1 MNKTDLIK
9 AVASKT
15 ALTQEAVSKTLDG
28 ILSEVTG
35 SLQSGDSVTL
45 PGFGTFKVSARAAR
59 QGRNPR
65 TGETIQIKASKMP
78 SFSAGKTLKEILNG

>member
-15 ALTQEAVSKTLDG
+15 ALTQETVSKTLDG

-35 SLQSGDSVTL
+35 SLKNGDAVTL
-45 PGFGTFKVSARAAR
+45 PGFGTFKVSSRAAR

-65 TGETIQIKASKMP
+65 TGETIQIKASKLP
-78 SFSAGKTLKEILNG
+78 SFSAGKTLKDTLNG

>member
-15 ALTQEAVSKTLDG
+15 SLTQEAVSKTLDG

-35 SLQSGDSVTL
+35 SLQSVMH
-45 PGFGTFKVSARAAR
+45 P
-59 QGRNPR
+59 
-65 TGETIQIKASKMP
+65 
-78 SFSAGKTLKEILNG
+78 

>member
-15 ALTQEAVSKTLDG
+15 AMTQEAVSKTLDG
-28 ILSEVTG
+28 ILSEVTA
-35 SLQSGDSVTL
+35 SLQSGDAVTL
-45 PGFGTFKVSARAAR
+45 PGFGTFKVSLRAAR

-65 TGETIQIKASKMP
+65 TGETIQIKASKLP
-78 SFSAGKTLKEILNG
+78 AFSAGKTLKESLNG

>member
-15 ALTQEAVSKTLDG
+15 SLTQETVSKTLDG

-35 SLQSGDSVTL
+35 SLQSGDAVTL
-45 PGFGTFKVSARAAR
+45 PGFGTFKVSLRAAR

-78 SFSAGKTLKEILNG
+78 SFSAGKTLKDALNG

>member
-15 ALTQEAVSKTLDG
+15 AMTQEAVSKTLDG
-28 ILSEVTG
+28 ILSEVTA
-35 SLQSGDSVTL
+35 SLQSGDAVTL
-45 PGFGTFKVSARAAR
+45 PGFGTFKVSLRAAR

-78 SFSAGKTLKEILNG
+78 SFSAGKTLKESLNG